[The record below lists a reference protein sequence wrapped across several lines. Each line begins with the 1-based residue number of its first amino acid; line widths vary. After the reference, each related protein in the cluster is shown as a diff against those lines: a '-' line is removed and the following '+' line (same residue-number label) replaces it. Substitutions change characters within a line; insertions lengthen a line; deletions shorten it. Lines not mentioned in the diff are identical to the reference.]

1 MSQII
6 VLAILILI
14 NAFFAATEIAFI
26 SLNDAKIE
34 KQAKEGNKKAK
45 QIKKMLR
52 EPSKFL
58 ATIQIGITLAGFLS
72 SAFAAD
78 AFADDLA
85 PMLQNLM
92 PLGLAAWRNISIIL
106 ITIILSYFSLIFG
119 ELVPKR
125 LAMRNSEKIAFGT
138 IGIIRAIS
146 IITAPFVKLLTAST
160 NGVSKLFG
168 ISGTDEETV
177 TEDNKTSYDTSVV
190 SSDIAVLDAA
200 RVLSSVDSDGTVIAP
215 VEDAY
220 YQDGVIS
227 VEFKE
232 DVNVSE
238 IYAPDDR
245 VTTVDEAYETLTKQ
259 DAENEIYEVKQG
271 DCLTFIAEN
280 HGLYMAELLALNPG
294 LAWDSTLV
302 LGQQIVVT
310 VPKPELS
317 VVVKEEVT
325 TEEEFNVDVQYVD
338 NPDVYSGTN
347 TVIQEAVPG
356 TRQAVALVE
365 YTNGT
370 ETARTL
376 LKESVTREA
385 VPQIIERGT
394 KEMPT
399 YIKPISGGT
408 LTSTFG
414 KRWGTI
420 HYGVDWGC
428 PIGTNV
434 KASCTGKVITAGWQ
448 NGYGYTVVLAH
459 SDGSTTRYAH
469 LSKIAVSVGQ
479 SVSQGEVIAYSGN
492 TGNSTGPHLHF
503 EITIGGSRVNPLEYL
518 E

>member
-177 TEDNKTSYDTSVV
+177 TEEE
-190 SSDIAVLDAA
+190 I
-200 RVLSSVDSDGTVIAP
+200 RMMVDVGEEKGSIKEEEKELINNVF
-215 VEDAY
+215 
-220 YQDGVIS
+220 
-227 VEFKE
+227 EFNDK
-232 DVNVSE
+232 VVSE
-238 IYAPDDR
+238 IMIHRKDIYAIDINSDIDNILKELDEYKYSRIPVYEENIDNIVGMLFIKDLLANVKKKEKVKISKIIREPYFVSENKPIDELFRELQKNKHQLAIVLDEYGGTAGLVTMEDIIEELVGNIFDEYDEEEKEFEKIDDNTFLISGSVSIHDLRKILGVEIPEGEYDTLSGYLIELLGRIPSDDEKPVIETKR
-245 VTTVDEAYETLTKQ
+245 VTYKIEDYEEKRILWVKACRNNVEEDVQEEQEDEDKSDKE
-259 DAENEIYEVKQG
+259 
-271 DCLTFIAEN
+271 
-280 HGLYMAELLALNPG
+280 
-294 LAWDSTLV
+294 DSE
-302 LGQQIVVT
+302 Q
-310 VPKPELS
+310 
-317 VVVKEEVT
+317 KEE
-325 TEEEFNVDVQYVD
+325 N
-338 NPDVYSGTN
+338 
-347 TVIQEAVPG
+347 
-356 TRQAVALVE
+356 
-365 YTNGT
+365 
-370 ETARTL
+370 
-376 LKESVTREA
+376 
-385 VPQIIERGT
+385 
-394 KEMPT
+394 
-399 YIKPISGGT
+399 
-408 LTSTFG
+408 
-414 KRWGTI
+414 
-420 HYGVDWGC
+420 
-428 PIGTNV
+428 
-434 KASCTGKVITAGWQ
+434 
-448 NGYGYTVVLAH
+448 
-459 SDGSTTRYAH
+459 
-469 LSKIAVSVGQ
+469 
-479 SVSQGEVIAYSGN
+479 
-492 TGNSTGPHLHF
+492 
-503 EITIGGSRVNPLEYL
+503 
-518 E
+518 